1 MAPPRKVRPTLA
13 DLEHDG
19 PPLSP
24 ADFGLIIGL
33 PRETIAEMCRVGEI
47 QAFTIGTGQHR
58 RRWKIA
64 RPVALA
70 YCVKIGMKKPAA

>member
-1 MAPPRKVRPTLA
+1 MAPAKKVRPTLA

-19 PPLSP
+19 PCLSP

-33 PRETIAEMCRVGEI
+33 RREVVTDMCHRGEI
-47 QAFTIGTGQHR
+47 PAFSVGTEPRR

-64 RPVALA
+64 RSWA
-70 YCVKIGMKKPAA
+70 YQFCCRIGMKPAA